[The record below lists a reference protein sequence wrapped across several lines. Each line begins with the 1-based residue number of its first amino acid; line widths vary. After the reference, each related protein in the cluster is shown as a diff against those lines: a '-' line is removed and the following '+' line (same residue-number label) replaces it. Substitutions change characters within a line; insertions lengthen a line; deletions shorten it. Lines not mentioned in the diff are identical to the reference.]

1 MNVAATETATI
12 PEVRLEDLAETGIAP
27 LEEAGCLVISGVT
40 GAAERD
46 QLRRELAAGMGRARV
61 WEGDDPKAFFP
72 GYTRRIGSM
81 VARSGTAREWIM
93 HPLAKTLCDHFLLPN
108 CDDRYQLHVTGAI
121 EIGPGARK
129 QVLHREEDSFH
140 FFPLPRP
147 NLIVATMWSV
157 TDFTVENGA
166 TLLVPGSHRWPRER
180 RATAEEIVS
189 AEMEAGSVLIWLGG
203 TLHAGGANVS
213 EDWRYGVILTYSVG
227 WLRQEE
233 NQSLAVPREIA
244 RELPRDLLDMIGHT
258 MSGSLGFSE
267 GVMGAIPASG
277 DFAAG
282 AAIVELNE

>member
-1 MNVAATETATI
+1 MTTNSRTI

-27 LEEAGCLVISGVT
+27 LEEAGCLVITGVT
-40 GAAERD
+40 GAAERER
-46 QLRRELAAGMGRARV
+46 LRQELAAGMDRARV

-72 GYTRRIGSM
+72 GYTRRVSSM
-81 VARSGTAREWIM
+81 VARSETARAWVM

-108 CDDRYQLHVTGAI
+108 CDHRYQLHATAAI

-129 QVLHREEDSFH
+129 QVLHREEDAFQ

-157 TDFTVENGA
+157 TDFTAENGA

-180 RATAEEIVS
+180 RATPDEIVS

-213 EDWRYGVILTYSVG
+213 DDWRYGVILTYSVG

-233 NQSLAVPREIA
+233 NQSLSVPREIA
-244 RELPRDLLDMIGHT
+244 RELPQDVLDMIGHT
-258 MSGSLGFSE
+258 MSGALGFSE
-267 GVMGAIPASG
+267 AYAGEIDAAAE
-277 DFAAG
+277 AAG
-282 AAIVELNE
+282 AAVVEMNRPSAG